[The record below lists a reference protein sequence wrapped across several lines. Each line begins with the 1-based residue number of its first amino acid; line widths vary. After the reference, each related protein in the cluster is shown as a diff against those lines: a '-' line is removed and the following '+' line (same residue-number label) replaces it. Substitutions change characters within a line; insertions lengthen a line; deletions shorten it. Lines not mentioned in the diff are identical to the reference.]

1 MKNTYQVNDID
12 VDTRNLNA
20 HKKLFD
26 LNEQDLTPG
35 EMKIILDSSPVGI
48 TVVKNRVLGWTND
61 AFHTMLGYE
70 PDALKGENA
79 RILYENQKEYDRVG
93 VDLYSH
99 VEKFGSSLLETRL
112 LRKDGTTLA
121 CMLRASRIDIKD
133 PSKGIIVIITDI
145 SELKLLQI
153 QLQQAQK
160 MEAIGVLAGGIS
172 HDFNNILMG
181 IQGHLSLM
189 QIDLSAV
196 EKVAAHSKHI
206 GRLVKTAGELTS
218 RLLGFARGGKYRI
231 SVLNVNEL
239 VALALDIFKS
249 TRQDITLHKV
259 FEKELYL
266 VDADQS
272 QLEQVFL
279 NLLINASQAMPGPG
293 EIFVTTQN
301 LFIGED
307 HSYPFEVHPGRY
319 IKVTV
324 KDTGIGM
331 DMEIQKKIFDPFFST
346 KGVGDKKGRGLGLS
360 TVFGIVKNHKGF
372 ILVESEKGKGAS
384 FQVCLPASNI
394 IDIKAIK
401 EEVRPFD
408 QVQKGSETI
417 LLVDDEEEIVNVG
430 RNFLEKLGYKPLI
443 ARNGLEAV
451 EIFRTYKDQISLV
464 VLDLIMPRMDGKQAF
479 LEIKEIKADA
489 KILISTGYAVDDKI
503 EGFLNQ
509 GCHGFIQKPFSLN
522 DFARALRKILD
533 KVI

>member
-172 HDFNNILMG
+172 HDFNN
-181 IQGHLSLM
+181 
-189 QIDLSAV
+189 
-196 EKVAAHSKHI
+196 
-206 GRLVKTAGELTS
+206 
-218 RLLGFARGGKYRI
+218 
-231 SVLNVNEL
+231 
-239 VALALDIFKS
+239 
-249 TRQDITLHKV
+249 
-259 FEKELYL
+259 
-266 VDADQS
+266 
-272 QLEQVFL
+272 
-279 NLLINASQAMPGPG
+279 
-293 EIFVTTQN
+293 
-301 LFIGED
+301 
-307 HSYPFEVHPGRY
+307 
-319 IKVTV
+319 
-324 KDTGIGM
+324 
-331 DMEIQKKIFDPFFST
+331 
-346 KGVGDKKGRGLGLS
+346 
-360 TVFGIVKNHKGF
+360 
-372 ILVESEKGKGAS
+372 
-384 FQVCLPASNI
+384 
-394 IDIKAIK
+394 
-401 EEVRPFD
+401 
-408 QVQKGSETI
+408 
-417 LLVDDEEEIVNVG
+417 
-430 RNFLEKLGYKPLI
+430 
-443 ARNGLEAV
+443 
-451 EIFRTYKDQISLV
+451 
-464 VLDLIMPRMDGKQAF
+464 
-479 LEIKEIKADA
+479 
-489 KILISTGYAVDDKI
+489 
-503 EGFLNQ
+503 
-509 GCHGFIQKPFSLN
+509 
-522 DFARALRKILD
+522 
-533 KVI
+533 